1 MKILVCFKTVADF
14 SMLSEHDWTVN
25 DHHRVDTGF
34 ARHIFNCFEESVL
47 EMALRLSEQVDSL
60 GDSPELTALTI
71 DNQKADLFLMHLY
84 AVQYDNAVRIDCAKD
99 MDLGF
104 NPISVSLA
112 ILTYM
117 KKIKKQQLVFLGSQG
132 GEGDNCQTGMLL
144 AERAGWPC
152 IRNVVGVEA
161 VNSSGCLKVTSKTNS
176 RTLVQNVTLPL
187 ILIIGNAPDVPYLRV
202 PTLNQKLKARNKQI
216 SVFSFSDLKLDNKII
231 IHNDK
236 LRTRLWRQKSSRQC
250 TFIKGNNAREKAQQL
265 YDCYLKKKLAP

>member
-1 MKILVCFKTVADF
+1 MKITVCFKTVADF

-25 DHHRVDTGF
+25 DHHRIDTGF
-34 ARHIFNCFEESVL
+34 ARHIFNCFEESAL
-47 EMALRLSEQVDSL
+47 EMALRLSEQARSL
-60 GDSPELTALTI
+60 GNSSELTALTI
-71 DNQKADLFLMHLY
+71 DNQKADLFLTHLC
-84 AVQYDNAVRIDCAKD
+84 AVQYDNVVRINCDKD
-99 MDLGF
+99 IDLGF
-104 NPISVSLA
+104 NPLSVSLA

-117 KKIKKQQLVFLGSQG
+117 KKIKQQQLVFLGSHG

-161 VNSSGCLKVTSKTNS
+161 VNSSSCLKVTSKING
-176 RTLVQNVTLPL
+176 RTLVQKVTLPL

-216 SVFSFSDLKLDNKII
+216 SVLSFSDLELDNKTI

-236 LRTRLWRQKSSRQC
+236 LRTELWRHKSFRHCS
-250 TFIKGNNAREKAQQL
+250 FIEGNHAREKAQQL
-265 YDCYLKKKLAP
+265 YNCYLKKRLMP